1 MEHQAQRE
9 IERILDQ
16 VHSLDDLTLDIIS
29 EIRRRSR
36 NPFTIRRF
44 TVSPTQYYEWVKKVG
59 DDYRGVEYDAQN
71 SCLILREHPRW
82 MHKSTTLLVNRCLD
96 QINGRLMAAT
106 GSYYDLMG
114 SNGKLPSRVV
124 SL

>member
-16 VHSLDDLTLDIIS
+16 VHSLDDLSLDIIS
-29 EIRRRSR
+29 AVRRISR
-36 NPFTIRRF
+36 NSLIIDKF
-44 TVSPTQYYEWVKKVG
+44 TVSPAQYYKWVKKVG
-59 DDYRGVEYDAQN
+59 VDYRGVEYDAQN
-71 SCLILREHPRW
+71 ACLILREHPRR
-82 MHKSTTLLVNRCLD
+82 MHEATTLLVNRCLD
-96 QINGRLMAAT
+96 QINGRLRAAT